1 VAAAARAGIGP
12 EPFFRSGIGWEKE
25 ISMPATKKN
34 RSGDAAILTR
44 AVDTVFRKLIRF
56 LVGRISLVRLQE
68 MIRYI
73 YVEEAEKALRA
84 ETPGKNVP
92 MTRLALI
99 TGLDTRTLV
108 EVRKRLETDNNQ
120 YQQQFLSELTP
131 ESAIVEAWASRI
143 GGAGQEKASVLEYG
157 SEQSG
162 FEQLV
167 KATISGRGITTQS
180 IIERLVATRSVVQD
194 RKNRTL
200 ELLVDEF
207 SPYLSDDEPNIV
219 NAALSAISNLVS
231 TIEHNMACRPDEKF
245 FQRQSWTFRLDPND
259 RESFRQAM
267 RKLLEEY
274 RAGAEEGIKPWERET
289 YGGNLLTA
297 GVGFYYFE
305 DA

>member
-1 VAAAARAGIGP
+1 
-12 EPFFRSGIGWEKE
+12 
-25 ISMPATKKN
+25 MPATQKN
-34 RSGDAAILTR
+34 RSGEAAILTR

-73 YVEEAEKALRA
+73 YVEEAERTLSAA
-84 ETPGKNVP
+84 NPGKNVP

-108 EVRKRLETDNNQ
+108 EVRKRLETDSSQ
-120 YQQQFLSELTP
+120 YRQQFLSELTP
-131 ESAIVEAWASRI
+131 ESAIVEAWASLA
-143 GGAGQEKASVLEYG
+143 GNAGQGSGNVLDYG
-157 SEQSG
+157 SENSG

-167 KATISGRGITTQS
+167 RATMSGRGITTQS
-180 IIERLVATRSVVQD
+180 IIERLVATRSIVQD

-200 ELLVDEF
+200 ELIVDEF

-219 NAALSAISNLVS
+219 NAALSAISNVVS
-231 TIEHNMACRPDEKF
+231 TIEHNMVSPLDQKF
-245 FQRQSWTFRLDPND
+245 FQRQSWTFRLDPDD

-267 RKLLEEY
+267 RKMLEDY
-274 RAGAEEGIKPWERET
+274 KAGAEAGIKPWEREL
-289 YGGNLLTA
+289 YGEDLLTA

-305 DA
+305 DAGPL

>member
-1 VAAAARAGIGP
+1 
-12 EPFFRSGIGWEKE
+12 
-25 ISMPATKKN
+25 MPATKKN

-73 YVEEAEKALRA
+73 YVEEAEKTLRA

-108 EVRKRLETDNNQ
+108 EIRKRLETDNNQ

-131 ESAIVEAWASRI
+131 ESAIVEAWASRN
-143 GGAGQEKASVLEYG
+143 GAAGQKKARVLEYG

-180 IIERLVATRSVVQD
+180 IIERLVATRSVVRD

-200 ELLVDEF
+200 ELVVDEF

-231 TIEHNMACRPDEKF
+231 TIEHNMRSNRTRNFSSASPGPSGWTRWTASRSGRPCENCWKN
-245 FQRQSWTFRLDPND
+245 TGPAP
-259 RESFRQAM
+259 RQASSPGN
-267 RKLLEEY
+267 
-274 RAGAEEGIKPWERET
+274 AKPMAAT
-289 YGGNLLTA
+289 C
-297 GVGFYYFE
+297 
-305 DA
+305 